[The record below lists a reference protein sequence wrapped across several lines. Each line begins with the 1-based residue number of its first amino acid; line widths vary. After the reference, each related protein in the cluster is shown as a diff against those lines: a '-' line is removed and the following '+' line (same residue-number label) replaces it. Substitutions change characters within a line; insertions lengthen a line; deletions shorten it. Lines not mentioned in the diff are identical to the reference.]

1 MKKIMLTIGLC
12 IPAMLFAQDQAF
24 SLKIKVDKVPAAAR
38 AYISYTV
45 NGTHIL
51 DSVNVKNGQF
61 EFKGKLSEPVQAKL
75 MLDHQGAGQENVGAN
90 PDMTSL
96 FLENGTITM
105 QSPDSL
111 KHAEIKGSPL
121 NKEHKRY
128 EQFLDA
134 PKLLMSKI
142 NEEYELATEDTK
154 KDPAFMKGLELR
166 FRKAF
171 EDRKVLQ
178 KEFVKTNPN
187 SYFSLIALEE
197 SAGKKL
203 DMAEA
208 ETLYNSLSAPL
219 RDSRLGKEFA
229 ARILAAKQ

>member
-1 MKKIMLTIGLC
+1 MKKIMLMIGLC
-12 IPAMLFAQDQAF
+12 VPAMLFAQDQTF
-24 SLKIKVDKVPAAAR
+24 SLKIKIDKVPAAAK
-38 AYISYTV
+38 AYISYSTD
-45 NGTHIL
+45 GTHIL
-51 DSVNVKNGQF
+51 DSVNTKNGQF

-75 MLDHQGAGQENVGAN
+75 LLDHQGAGQENVGPNA
-90 PDMTSL
+90 DMTSL
-96 FLENGTITM
+96 FLEKGQITL

-111 KHAEIKGSPL
+111 KHAEIKGSPI

-128 EQFLDA
+128 EQFLAA

-142 NEEYELATEDTK
+142 NEEYEVAPEDTK

-171 EDRKVLQ
+171 EEMKVLQ
-178 KEFVKTNPN
+178 KEFVKNNPN

-203 DMAEA
+203 NVTEA
-208 ETLYNSLSAPL
+208 ETLYNSLSASL

>member
-12 IPAMLFAQDQAF
+12 VPAMLFAQDQAF
-24 SLKIKVDKVPAAAR
+24 SLKIKVDKVPVAAR
-38 AYISYTV
+38 AYISYMA

-75 MLDHQGAGQENVGAN
+75 LLDHQGLGQEHVGPNA
-90 PDMTSL
+90 DMTSL
-96 FLENGTITM
+96 FLEKGQMTM
-105 QSPDSL
+105 QSADSL

-128 EQFLDA
+128 EQFLEV
-134 PKLLMSKI
+134 PKLMMSKV
-142 NEEYELATEDTK
+142 NDEYELATEETK

-171 EDRKVLQ
+171 EDRKILQ
-178 KEFVKTNPN
+178 KEFITANPN

-203 DMAEA
+203 NVTEA
-208 ETLYNSLSAPL
+208 ESLYNSLSAPL